1 MSRYRPAASHAAW
14 MAFATL
20 VVAGGSARV
29 AHAQGKNK
37 KGEEQPTCQVDDRGA
52 VELTSAQLFLRKA
65 TDPKTDT
72 AEKSK
77 ALKQAVGTLTPA
89 EGRIKNDLGQAYL
102 LGESLALWAA
112 QPGAPLSGPRGT
124 FGFKDKP
131 ADSIDVLAFTDSL
144 FTRVQK
150 DKPDCAAYLGQL
162 RQQPYVPL
170 VNAAIQALNAGKV
183 DSAEAL
189 AKQSLEIYRQS
200 PYAYNVLAGIAV
212 RRNDYAAAAKN
223 YQMVLDLAA
232 TDTSFA
238 RMRSSAFYNLAV
250 VTQTL
255 AEAAKGPDRKALQ
268 DSSVALWRAYTAA
281 NPADANGKAGLAH
294 ALQASGDTA
303 SAAALTSDMVANPTK
318 YTDVQIFQA
327 AIAAARENR
336 QAEALRLFKAGLT
349 LNPYFRDALA
359 YVGGAYA
366 AAGQADSLFPLA
378 RRLLEVDPSNP
389 DTYQL
394 IAYAFQTRM
403 HADKDPAAKKA
414 DQDTLLLY
422 FTKFKNAPVKLTVTK
437 FSHDGDK
444 LLLGGTVQNLTDAP
458 KTWPI
463 KFEFLD
469 KTGKVI
475 ATQDVPPLT
484 VAPKASKDF
493 TVTVEQPGIAAFK
506 YEPLQ

>member
-1 MSRYRPAASHAAW
+1 

-20 VVAGGSARV
+20 VVAGGSARP

-37 KGEEQPTCQVDDRGA
+37 KGEDQTTCQVDDRGA
-52 VELTSAQLFLRKA
+52 VELTSAQLFLQKA

-72 AEKSK
+72 TDRTK
-77 ALKQAVGTLTPA
+77 ALKQAIGALTPN
-89 EGRIKNDLGQAYL
+89 EGRIKNEVGQAYM
-102 LGESLALWAA
+102 LGEALALWAA
-112 QPGAPLSGPRGT
+112 QPGAPLSGPRRT
-124 FGFKDKP
+124 FGFREKP
-131 ADSIDVLAFTDSL
+131 DEPIDVLAFTDSL

-150 DKPDCAAYLGQL
+150 DKPDCATYLGQL

-170 VNAAIQALNAGKV
+170 VNAAIQALNAGKI

-189 AKQSLEIYRQS
+189 AKQSLEIYRKS
-200 PYAYNVLAGIAV
+200 PYAYNVLAGVAV
-212 RRNDYAAAAKN
+212 RRNDYTAAAKN
-223 YQMVLDLAA
+223 YQTVLDLSA
-232 TDTSFA
+232 TDTSLA
-238 RMRSSAFYNLAV
+238 RLKSAAFYNLAV
-250 VTQTL
+250 VTQSE
-255 AEAAKGPDRKALQ
+255 AEAAKGSDKKALQ
-268 DSSVALWRAYTAA
+268 DSSLVLWRAYAAA

-294 ALQASGDTA
+294 ALQVGGDTL
-303 SAAALTSDMVANPTK
+303 SAAALTSDMAANPTK
-318 YTDVQIFQA
+318 YTDVQVFQA
-327 AIAAARENR
+327 AISAAHDNR

-349 LNPYFRDALA
+349 INPYFRDALA
-359 YVGGAYA
+359 YVGGAYGT
-366 AAGQADSLFPLA
+366 AGQADSLFPVA

-394 IAYAFQTRM
+394 IAYAFQMRL
-403 HADKDPAAKKA
+403 HADKDPTAKKA
-414 DQDTLLLY
+414 DQDTLLYY
-422 FTKFKNAPVKLTVTK
+422 FTKFKNAPVKVTVTK

-444 LLLGGTVQNLTDAP
+444 LTLGGTVQNLTDTP

-484 VAPKASKDF
+484 VDPKGSKDF
-493 TVTVEQPGIAAFK
+493 TVTVQQAGIAAFK